1 VTMKIRYA
9 LAAVLLL
16 LVCNISWAQL
26 TIQITKGRD
35 NATPI
40 AVVPFGWGGPQQLPE
55 DVAAI
60 VAADL
65 QRSGL
70 FSPMDR
76 GDMLSMPRQA
86 SEVVYQDWRSLKVD
100 YLLIGRMVPFQN
112 GYNAQ
117 YELFDVL
124 NQRPIL
130 SGQEMG
136 YPDNLREVAHRIA
149 DRVYEKLTGVRG
161 AFNTRLLYVSRL
173 RDASGQFTYRL
184 LVADADGAREQVLR
198 TQREPIMSPS
208 WSPNAQ
214 HIAYVSFETGR
225 PAVWVENLRTRQRRQ
240 LTDFQGLNSSPVW
253 SPDGN
258 RMAMVLSKDGNP
270 EVYVMDL
277 NTGALTRIT
286 NHFAIDTE
294 PSWLPDG
301 RSLLFTSDRGGKP
314 QIYRATLGSNRVDRM
329 SFEGDYNA
337 RARTLPDGS
346 GFIMVH
352 REYGD
357 FKIALQLL
365 DRKYFQ
371 VLTQTKLDESPSV
384 APNGAMLIYATLHQ
398 GRTILAA
405 VSVDGGTRYLLPSR
419 FGDVREPSWSP
430 FLDKR

>member
-1 VTMKIRYA
+1 MAIRIT
-9 LAAVLLL
+9 LVAVLLL
-16 LVCNISWAQL
+16 IANVSWAQL

-40 AVVPFGWGGPQQLPE
+40 AVVPFGWGGSSQLPE

-65 QRSGL
+65 RRSGL
-70 FSPMDR
+70 FLPMDR
-76 GDMLSMPRQA
+76 GDMLSLPDESGQ
-86 SEVVYQDWRSLKVD
+86 VVYQDWRALNVD

-112 GYNAQ
+112 GFQAQ

-124 NQRPIL
+124 NQRSL
-130 SGQEMG
+130 MTGQEAG
-136 YPDNLREVAHRIA
+136 SRDNLRDVAHRIA
-149 DRVYEKLTGVRG
+149 DQVYEKLTGVRG
-161 AFNTRLLYVSRL
+161 AFNTKLLYVSRL

-184 LVADADGAREQVLR
+184 LMSDADGAREQVLR
-198 TQREPIMSPS
+198 TQRDPILSPS

-214 HIAYVSFETGR
+214 HIAYVSFETDR
-225 PAVWVENLRTRQRRQ
+225 PAIWVENLRTRQRRQ
-240 LTDFQGLNSSPVW
+240 MTDFPGLNSSPIW
-253 SPDGN
+253 SPDGS

-270 EVYVMDL
+270 EIYVMDL
-277 NTGALTRIT
+277 NTGALTRLT
-286 NHFAIDTE
+286 DHFAIDTE

-314 QIYRATLGSNRVDRM
+314 QIYKVTMGNKEVVRM

-337 RARTLPDGS
+337 RPRVLPDGS

-365 DRKYFQ
+365 DRKFFQ
-371 VLTQTKLDESPSV
+371 ILTQTRLDESPSI
-384 APNGAMLIYATLHQ
+384 APNGAMLIYATLFE

-405 VSVDGGTRYLLPSR
+405 VSVDGGTKYLLPSR

-430 FLDKR
+430 FLERR